1 MWVIGNFAEAKHWR
15 EAGVCPLKQGNPV
28 GEVALGED
36 RGEYL
41 SAFSPGGCVILALQ
55 EADRRTDHLEKLVVE
70 LRLERSDSDFASIP
84 ALIGSIEGCTPKS
97 EEHTSELQSLM
108 RISYAVFCLKQKHTH
123 TENQHTINTET

>member
-70 LRLERSDSDFASIP
+70 LRIERSDSDFASIP
-84 ALIGSIEGCTPKS
+84 ALIGSIEGCTPRQ
-97 EEHTSELQSLM
+97 HIFAPIQRNPAYVLHP
-108 RISYAVFCLKQKHTH
+108 VKQAQPIGRT
-123 TENQHTINTET
+123 QV

>member
-70 LRLERSDSDFASIP
+70 LRLERSRTEERRV
-84 ALIGSIEGCTPKS
+84 GKEGVSTCRYRWSPY
-97 EEHTSELQSLM
+97 H
-108 RISYAVFCLKQKHTH
+108 
-123 TENQHTINTET
+123 